1 MEFQQEEL
9 NEILNIFQQES
20 SEIIASMDSKL
31 LLLERGNNPDL
42 AIQLFRDAHSLKG
55 SARMLGF
62 NHIQNIAHKI
72 EDIISLIKENKI
84 KITSDITE
92 VISECLGFIMMLINN
107 TVSQKEEAGE
117 PSGKPDMK
125 KAPPATRI
133 ARSASGKRRTW
144 AALTRS
150 SRHSIM
156 MVFFSGTAAS
166 FFGSEICRMPF
177 SNFAFTSSSVR
188 ASPT

>member
-107 TVSQKEEAGE
+107 TVSQKEEYISPEENSYLQKLENATKKALDDFKRG
-117 PSGKPDMK
+117 GKPEYSEVEK
-125 KAPPATRI
+125 KFLSTFYQVERI
-133 ARSASGKRRTW
+133 V
-144 AALTRS
+144 
-150 SRHSIM
+150 I
-156 MVFFSGTAAS
+156 
-166 FFGSEICRMPF
+166 
-177 SNFAFTSSSVR
+177 
-188 ASPT
+188 